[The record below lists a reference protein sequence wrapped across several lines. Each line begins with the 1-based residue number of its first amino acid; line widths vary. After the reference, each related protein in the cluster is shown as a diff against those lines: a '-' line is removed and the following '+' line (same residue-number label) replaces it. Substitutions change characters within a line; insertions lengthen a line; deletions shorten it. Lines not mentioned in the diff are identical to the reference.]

1 MEAHVRSPH
10 LWPAGSDE
18 SLGYGARPVPPPDPR
33 RRLLRQGTPTIVFSS
48 SCATYGIPSEL
59 PIVESAPQRP
69 INPYGRS
76 KLAGEQIL
84 ADARAALGL
93 RVAMLRQR
101 RRTRDRSCGPRP
113 RFVWWGNNPL
123 SLVHPTAR
131 RSRMCQLFQACR
143 ICFNMTGIRF
153 SPKAGI
159 PAHTVSSRMIG
170 SAPLESGL

>member
-1 MEAHVRSPH
+1 VIHFAALAYWGNRCCVRSPTTGSV
-10 LWPAGSDE
+10 AGLVNVLE
-18 SLGYGARPVPPPDPR
+18 AM
-33 RRLLRQGTPTIVFSS
+33 LRHGTPS
-48 SCATYGIPSEL
+48 SCSRAPAQPTEFRASCRSWRARR
-59 PIVESAPQRP
+59 SAQSTLMSV
-69 INPYGRS
+69 RS
-76 KLAGEQIL
+76 FAGEQIL

-131 RSRMCQLFQACR
+131 RARMCQLFQACR

-159 PAHTVSSRMIG
+159 PAHTVSSRMIR